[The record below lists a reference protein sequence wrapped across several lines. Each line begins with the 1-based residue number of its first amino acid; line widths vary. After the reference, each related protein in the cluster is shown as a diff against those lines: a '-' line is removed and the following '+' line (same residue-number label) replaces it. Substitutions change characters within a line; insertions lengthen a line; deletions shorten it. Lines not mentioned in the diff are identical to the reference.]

1 MAKSSLPSVDNY
13 KGPTVPKPSELPP
26 PPPNDDSG
34 QAVAKGMGLVS
45 GEPTE
50 GYIPRNV
57 DVRMSRAQARILR
70 DKLRALQ
77 DAGAK
82 TADGRFVDNR
92 AQAVRWI
99 IENEVVV

>member
-1 MAKSSLPSVDNY
+1 MAKDGKMSLPSVDN
-13 KGPTVPKPSELPP
+13 PSPQP
-26 PPPNDDSG
+26 
-34 QAVAKGMGLVS
+34 
-45 GEPTE
+45 PTE
-50 GYIPRNV
+50 QLAETKKLAEQQIMESHGIPADVLGYIPRNV

-99 IENEVVV
+99 IENEVVL

>member
-1 MAKSSLPSVDNY
+1 MAKPLPRIDGTEVVQ
-13 KGPTVPKPSELPP
+13 KLQPQVATKLETPP
-26 PPPNDDSG
+26 AS
-34 QAVAKGMGLVS
+34 
-45 GEPTE
+45 E

-77 DAGAK
+77 DSGAK
-82 TADGRFVDNR
+82 TADGKPVNNR

-99 IENEVVV
+99 IENLVMS

>member
-1 MAKSSLPSVDNY
+1 MAKPLPRIDGEQPERQSL
-13 KGPTVPKPSELPP
+13 KPGQMVMAEAGARLETPP
-26 PPPNDDSG
+26 AS
-34 QAVAKGMGLVS
+34 
-45 GEPTE
+45 E

-77 DAGAK
+77 DTGAK
-82 TADGRFVDNR
+82 TADGKPVNNR

-99 IENEVVV
+99 IENLVTT

>member
-1 MAKSSLPSVDNY
+1 MAKSNLPSVDDA
-13 KGPTVPKPSELPP
+13 KTAVDSIRQDVQLQEQIAKSTVAIE
-26 PPPNDDSG
+26 
-34 QAVAKGMGLVS
+34 VAAS
-45 GEPTE
+45 E

-57 DVRMSRAQARILR
+57 DVRMTRAQARILR

-99 IENEVVV
+99 LENEVVV

>member
-1 MAKSSLPSVDNY
+1 MAKNSLPSVDDA
-13 KGPTVPKPSELPP
+13 KSAADSIRRDVELKEE
-26 PPPNDDSG
+26 
-34 QAVAKGMGLVS
+34 VAK
-45 GEPTE
+45 ETIAIDIAATE

-57 DVRMSRAQARILR
+57 DVKMTRAQARILR

-82 TADGRFVDNR
+82 TADGKFVDNR

>member
-1 MAKSSLPSVDNY
+1 MAKSNLPSVDA
-13 KGPTVPKPSELPP
+13 KLSQPIGIATA
-26 PPPNDDSG
+26 DSVQQPDG
-34 QAVAKGMGLVS
+34 SHLV
-45 GEPTE
+45 EVQPE

-57 DVRMSRAQARILR
+57 DVRMTRAQARILR

-82 TADGRFVDNR
+82 TADGRFVDSR

-99 IENEVVV
+99 LENEVVV

>member
-1 MAKSSLPSVDNY
+1 MMAKSDLPSVDSI
-13 KGPTVPKPSELPP
+13 KPGS
-26 PPPNDDSG
+26 
-34 QAVAKGMGLVS
+34 AVALKKGES
-45 GEPTE
+45 IEPVVPAVEHE

-57 DVRMSRAQARILR
+57 DVRMTRAQARILR

-99 IENEVVV
+99 IENEVVM

>member
-1 MAKSSLPSVDNY
+1 MAKSNLPSVDDY
-13 KGPTVPKPSELPP
+13 KGPTVPKPIELPP
-26 PPPNDDSG
+26 PPP
-34 QAVAKGMGLVS
+34 S
-45 GEPTE
+45 GEQAE
-50 GYIPRNV
+50 GYVPRNV
-57 DVRMSRAQARILR
+57 DVRMTRAQARILR

-99 IENEVVV
+99 LENEVVV

>member
-1 MAKSSLPSVDNY
+1 MAKSNLPSVDDF
-13 KGPTVPKPSELPP
+13 KGPL
-26 PPPNDDSG
+26 
-34 QAVAKGMGLVS
+34 VAKPEQLPQPTN
-45 GEPTE
+45 GEPHE

-57 DVRMSRAQARILR
+57 DVRMTRAQARILR

-77 DAGAK
+77 DSGAK

-99 IENEVVV
+99 IENEVVT

>member
-1 MAKSSLPSVDNY
+1 MAKNSLPSVEDY
-13 KGPTVPKPSELPP
+13 KGPTVAKPRDLPTPP
-26 PPPNDDSG
+26 PPVE
-34 QAVAKGMGLVS
+34 Q
-45 GEPTE
+45 E

-57 DVRMSRAQARILR
+57 DVKMTRAQARILR

-82 TADGRFVDNR
+82 TADGKFVDNR

-99 IENEVVV
+99 IENLVESPTV

>member
-1 MAKSSLPSVDNY
+1 MAKPLPRIDEPQRPERPDTASHKPNVMSVARLEN
-13 KGPTVPKPSELPP
+13 PP
-26 PPPNDDSG
+26 AS
-34 QAVAKGMGLVS
+34 
-45 GEPTE
+45 E

-57 DVRMSRAQARILR
+57 DVRMTRAQAKILR

-82 TADGRFVDNR
+82 TADGKPVNNR

-99 IENEVVV
+99 LENMIQ

>member
-1 MAKSSLPSVDNY
+1 MAKSNLPSVDDY
-13 KGPTVPKPSELPP
+13 KGPTVTKPTEIQPPLP
-26 PPPNDDSG
+26 N
-34 QAVAKGMGLVS
+34 
-45 GEPTE
+45 GEPHE

-57 DVRMSRAQARILR
+57 DVRMTRAQARILR

-99 IENEVVV
+99 LENEVVV